1 MVQWNIF
8 HIFVAFQGGCK
19 MCTGQVV
26 GKRPGHIHPKGSN
39 TVYVVHPHADAEVTQ
54 PGPAKIKK

>member
-1 MVQWNIF
+1 
-8 HIFVAFQGGCK
+8 